1 MTAILADVI
10 RLEVPTQAEITG
22 GSPPAVKLKQQ
33 IHALD
38 TANFYY
44 KDSTGTLRLFYAA
57 MNLASQASALL
68 GSGLIGDV
76 GVPGVT
82 PSGGALSG
90 PGTVHAL
97 LIGLKNYADSILP
110 AVQLDGLFQ
119 TWDEETP
126 YSQNEVV
133 FFAGTTYGNS
143 LAISNVPGEGTNTGN
158 DPNTA
163 DLVTEFWTIYPG
175 QLDGLPAYP
184 LGQIVTMILNT
195 KANA

>member
-38 TANFYY
+38 TGVFYY
-44 KDSTGTLRLFYAA
+44 KNSSGTLVPFFPATLFS
-57 MNLASQASALL
+57 SQASALL

-76 GVPGVT
+76 GVTGVT

-97 LIGLKNYADSILP
+97 LIGLKNYVDATFATNVLTALFGEWGN
-110 AVQLDGLFQ
+110 AVL
-119 TWDEETP
+119 
-126 YSQNEVV
+126 YSQNAPVWFV
-133 FFAGTTYGNS
+133 YDGFTY
-143 LAISNVPGEGTNTGN
+143 LAISNIPGDGTNVGN
-158 DPNTA
+158 NPSSDIVTPGSWTVYGTT
-163 DLVTEFWTIYPG
+163 DL
-175 QLDGLPAYP
+175 P
-184 LGQIVTMILNT
+184 LAQIITMILNT